1 LNFLFFFY
9 FYFFLATAVWIRV
22 NQSGIQI
29 SAQDPE
35 ISRTRI
41 PVFIPI
47 NLAHDIFMLPS
58 INNVIC
64 VVYDEPQ
71 SKMKGVLLYVIYP
84 SDAQSLREDFRVAK
98 QGKSLQQSQPQ
109 QQYSTTVDIPPS
121 DNIQTYVPGK
131 SIVTNDI
138 PRNTKAIQ
146 QSSSKRVPYVKENAT
161 YVTPTTTTTQVTY
174 VPFRGDYHS
183 EKEEYRRRNK
193 SSRRHK
199 TGYSSSKRSSDSGV
213 KPPTKQRSQSTEKQV
228 KAKSPVNTTPELTQE
243 QIEQQQLLQQQQQLL
258 IQQQQQQMA
267 AWQAAQQAA
276 QQAPLLPIGIYN
288 RY

>member
-1 LNFLFFFY
+1 MYGIKLFFY
-9 FYFFLATAVWIRV
+9 FFYFFFLATAVWIRV

-47 NLAHDIFMLPS
+47 NLTHDIFMLPS

-64 VVYDEPQ
+64 IVYDEPQ

-84 SDAQSLREDFRVAK
+84 SDAQSLREDFRIVK
-98 QGKSLQQSQPQ
+98 QDKSIPQLQPPQ
-109 QQYSTTVDIPPS
+109 QYPTAVDIIPA
-121 DNIQTYVPGK
+121 DNIQTYAQGK
-131 SIVTNDI
+131 PVVTNDI
-138 PRNTKAIQ
+138 PRSNRAIK
-146 QSSSKRVPYVKENAT
+146 QSSSKRVPYVRENEA
-161 YVTPTTTTTQVTY
+161 YLTPATTTTQVTY

-183 EKEEYRRRNK
+183 EKEEYRRRHK
-193 SSRRHK
+193 SSRRRK

-213 KPPTKQRSQSTEKQV
+213 KPPTGQRSQSAEKQV
-228 KAKSPVNTTPELTQE
+228 KAKSPVNTNSELTQE
-243 QIEQQQLLQQQQQLL
+243 QIQQERLLQQQFLQQQLLM
-258 IQQQQQQMA
+258 QQQQMA
-267 AWQAAQQAA
+267 AWQAS